1 MENDDVFTSVVQQY
15 KNVVTHYLQSKV
27 EIWMGLFMKPFYN
40 VDGGFLVNEFAKS
53 RGAIHCHSL
62 LTCSDQIQTQKIQST
77 KHF

>member
-27 EIWMGLFMKPFYN
+27 EIWMGLFMKPVYN
-40 VDGGFLVNEFAKS
+40 VDGGLLVNEFAKS
-53 RGAIHCHSL
+53 RGAIHYHSL